1 MSKWAALALAVAC
14 TGSASA
20 IVSDDLCARLDAF
33 DQDVSQ
39 SNGAKPQWI
48 EVYWDFDPDSIWSI
62 ACKRFDLPGPREF
75 CTWVPENVS
84 MEFSAR
90 LPERVWDCHRT
101 GNNPFRDRKFRKR
114 AIVFRTKSGSHLL
127 MQTRGVPGPWLRL
140 AVYPRGTKVSTASL
154 PRPAPYKE
162 GSGAE

>member
-1 MSKWAALALAVAC
+1 MSKWAALAFAVAC
-14 TGSASA
+14 TGSASE
-20 IVSDDLCARLDAF
+20 IESDELCAKIDAF
-33 DQDVSQ
+33 DRDVSQ

-62 ACKRFDLPGPREF
+62 ACKRLDLPGPREF
-75 CTWVPENVS
+75 CAWVPDNVS

-90 LPERVWDCHRT
+90 LPERIWDCHRN

-114 AIVFRTKSGSHLL
+114 DIVFRTKSGGRLL

-140 AVYPRGTKVSTASL
+140 AVFPKGMKVSAKALS
-154 PRPAPYKE
+154 PPGPYKE
-162 GSGAE
+162 